1 MASDESIILRIG
13 AEEHHDTAEGAAMKP
28 LKGIASLVFIA
39 LLAFSLAGCG
49 FIAQKAV
56 EQTTGVKVDQNGKSV
71 TVTGKNGEKASVS
84 SQEGKLPD
92 GLPTDV
98 PVYAGTIK
106 ASQTMST
113 EKGTNYIFSVETG
126 DNITT
131 IMAWYKK
138 QLTDK
143 GWTISSTVAGGTDSG
158 MVQAKKGAN
167 NNIVATI
174 GKDSSSGKTQ
184 IAVIDTVVK

>member
-1 MASDESIILRIG
+1 MGVSSCKSVP
-13 AEEHHDTAEGAAMKP
+13 EEHRTEAEGAAMKP
-28 LKGIASLVFIA
+28 LKGIASLALIA

-106 ASQTMST
+106 TSQTMST

-126 DNITT
+126 DNVTT

-143 GWTISSTVAGGTDSG
+143 GWMISGTVAGGTDSG

-174 GKDSSSGKTQ
+174 GRDSSSGKMQ
-184 IAVIDTVVK
+184 IAVINTVVK